1 MLCSHT
7 SARRSRAWQQIPNC
21 ICVEKQEISQASY
34 LLMLYA
40 FCCMRLRFD
49 LVFLLQLNSDLHR
62 KMKWT
67 YCSYEHNMKGAGLAV
82 RIEWQHTANVYSM
95 AYCCSLFAIPIGI
108 MLFNV
113 WHMRAYIQ
121 FHYAV
126 LRWLNLRKIFVCGK
140 ASKILNNFLVVD
152 VVAVVVRIF
161 VIWLDVRTAQR
172 ISIFIGQQNI
182 VYMHLVYVWVF
193 GLIWNSFQK
202 TSNHLRSIGSPINYA
217 MKYTHLCIV

>member
-1 MLCSHT
+1 MCRKTRNFSGQL
-7 SARRSRAWQQIPNC
+7 SANAIC
-21 ICVEKQEISQASY
+21 I
-34 LLMLYA
+34 LLHEA
-40 FCCMRLRFD
+40 TFRFGF
-49 LVFLLQLNSDLHR
+49 LLLLQLNGDLHC

-95 AYCCSLFAIPIGI
+95 AHCCSLFAIPIGI